1 MTCTGAREKVSEVS
15 AGLPSLW
22 GAQLETASGSSFPT
36 KQIEMEV
43 WFFLSHPSPA
53 RSPRGTAPAVP
64 INIRSRRMCFKQMN
78 KILSNLI
85 GESLLL
91 LVGLVDTACCLS
103 ELCGVMCSEVLLIST
118 TLHLQ
123 TKLEKK

>member
-1 MTCTGAREKVSEVS
+1 
-15 AGLPSLW
+15 
-22 GAQLETASGSSFPT
+22 
-36 KQIEMEV
+36 
-43 WFFLSHPSPA
+43 
-53 RSPRGTAPAVP
+53 
-64 INIRSRRMCFKQMN
+64 MCFKQMN